1 MASAGAQIA
10 RQKVAAV
17 PIAYFDHHATTPV
30 DPRVLER
37 MLPYFSEHFGNAA
50 SRSHAA
56 GWRANEAVEQAR
68 KLVAAAIGSADPKEI
83 VFTSGATEA
92 LQLAIFGTARMHR
105 DRGKHL
111 VTVATEHT
119 AVLEQHEWLQREDFA
134 TTYVPVESNGLVD
147 PKKFAAALTPK
158 TVLASVMLVNNEIG
172 VIQPIAELAA
182 AARAQGALFLTD
194 ASQALGRIPIDVT
207 TLGIDFMT
215 LSAHK
220 AYGPKGVGALW
231 CRRSRPR
238 AELEA
243 VTVGGG
249 HERGLR
255 AGTPNVPGI
264 VGFGEAARLASQEQA
279 VDQARFRSWQQRL
292 LQLTQ
297 LPDVYLNGD
306 ATARVVGNINL
317 SFGDIAGEALLAELR
332 DFALSAG
339 AACSSATL
347 EPSHVL
353 LALGRS
359 KELAHASLRIGLGRG
374 NTDDQVEQLAI
385 AIAAALQR
393 LRNPKE

>member
-1 MASAGAQIA
+1 M
-10 RQKVAAV
+10 

-37 MLPYFSEHFGNAA
+37 MLPYFTEHFGNSA

-68 KLVAAAIGSADPKEI
+68 QQVAAAIASADPKEI

-92 LQLAIFGTARMHR
+92 LQLAIFGTARLHS

-111 VTVATEHT
+111 VTVATEHA
-119 AVLEQHEWLQREDFA
+119 AVLEQHQWLQREGFA
-134 TTYVPVESNGLVD
+134 TTYVPVEPNGLVD
-147 PKKFAAALTPK
+147 PHKFAAAITPH

-182 AARAQGALFLTD
+182 LARARGALFLSD
-194 ASQALGRIPIDVT
+194 GSQALGRIPLDVAA
-207 TLGIDFMT
+207 LGIDFMT

-231 CRRSRPR
+231 CKRSRPR
-238 AELEA
+238 AELEP

-264 VGFGEAARLASQEQA
+264 VGFGEAARLAALELAS
-279 VDQARFRSWQQRL
+279 DQARFRPWQQRL
-292 LQLTQ
+292 LQLAD
-297 LPDVYLNGD
+297 LPDVMLNGD
-306 ATARVVGNINL
+306 AKTRVVGNINL
-317 SFGDIAGEALLAELR
+317 SFGGIAGEALLAELR

-374 NTDDQVEQLAI
+374 NTDEQVEQLAI
-385 AIAAALQR
+385 AIAAAVQR
-393 LRNPKE
+393 LRNHPE